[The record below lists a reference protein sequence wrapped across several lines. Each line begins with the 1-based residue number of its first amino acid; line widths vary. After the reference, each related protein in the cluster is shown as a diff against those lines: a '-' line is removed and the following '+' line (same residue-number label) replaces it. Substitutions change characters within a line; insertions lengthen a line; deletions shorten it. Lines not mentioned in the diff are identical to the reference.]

1 MAKPR
6 STRRGGA
13 RGQKKEH
20 VITQTKQLSAAA
32 SPVRVQILGV
42 MEAVGDC
49 SAADL
54 AEHMDRPVQSLYYH
68 LKKLESVGLID
79 QTGFRGEG
87 VRREA
92 LYRPAAKSISVAAN
106 SSARGFDGALAKG
119 AGATLRLA
127 NREYVAGLETKGVKR
142 TGATRELGIRRRVAR
157 LTPDKAQKLNGM
169 LDRVDDFLRKNATG
183 EGNLYGV
190 TTVLCPVTGADE

>member
-1 MAKPR
+1 MAKAR
-6 STRRGGA
+6 SSRRGGA
-13 RGQKKEH
+13 KGQKKEH
-20 VITQTKQLSAAA
+20 VIKETKQLSAAA
-32 SPVRVQILGV
+32 SPVRVQILDV
-42 MEAVGDC
+42 MGAVGDC

-68 LKKLESVGLID
+68 LKKLESVKLIEEA
-79 QTGFRGEG
+79 GSRGEG

-92 LYRPAAKSISVAAN
+92 LYRPVASNISVAPN
-106 SSARGFDGALAKG
+106 SSARGYDNALAKG

-142 TGATRELGIRRRVAR
+142 NGTTRELGIRRRVAR

-169 LDRVDDFLRKNATG
+169 LDRLDDFLKKNATG
-183 EGNLYGV
+183 DGQLYGV
-190 TTVLCPVTGADE
+190 TTVLCPVTGVDE